1 MTFLQNEIR
10 EIIKNY
16 NISEDVKNKIFV
28 VSGASGLIGNYVSA
42 LIANAGGKVIA
53 ISRSG
58 NVIKGVSNIR
68 YIHGSVCESAYD
80 SITEADYIIHAAS
93 PATPKIF
100 DEDPVGVIRT
110 NIAGTFKAL
119 DLARRT
125 GAKLLL
131 TSSSEIYGENI
142 HNRALKEE
150 DSGLVDSVAP
160 RACYTESKRLA
171 ENLCVNY
178 DRQFGTK
185 SIIAR
190 IAFCYGGNF
199 TASDN
204 RVVPQFIRMALKDK
218 KIIMKSSGGMK
229 RSYVYVGDVAA
240 AIIKLLTSSYIGAIN
255 ICNDEIVSIRQ
266 LAQVVC
272 NFTGAV
278 LEIDRQYLN
287 NEQGAAPFSGCVLD
301 CSKLKG
307 LGFMPQFDI
316 HRGIRSAIEIFKE
329 RNNA

>member
-199 TASDN
+199 TAADN

-218 KIIMKSSGGMK
+218 KIIMKSSGAMR
-229 RSYVYVGDVAA
+229 RSYIYVADVAV
-240 AIIKLLTSSYIGAIN
+240 AIIKLITSEFTGAIN
-255 ICNDEIVSIRQ
+255 ICGDEVVSIRE
-266 LAQVVC
+266 LAQAVC
-272 NFTGAV
+272 DCTGAV
-278 LEIDRQYLN
+278 LETDSQYQNSL
-287 NEQGAAPFSGCVLD
+287 QGAAPFSGGVLD
-301 CSKLKG
+301 CEKLKSF
-307 LGFMPQFDI
+307 GFTPAFNIQS
-316 HRGIRSAIEIFKE
+316 GINSAVKIYRENK
-329 RNNA
+329 